1 MTDSRLD
8 SEWKEL
14 QRPPSLRRCF
24 QFDSYAEMRRF
35 LDELAD
41 ISEKAGYHPN
51 LNLTRTQVNISIES
65 EGEQLAVRDYSF
77 ARKAQSLAISNTA

>member
-24 QFDSYAEMRRF
+24 QFDSYAGMRRF
-35 LDELAD
+35 IDELGD
-41 ISEKAGYHPN
+41 LSEKAQYYPN
-51 LNLTRTQVNISIES
+51 LNFTRT
-65 EGEQLAVRDYSF
+65 
-77 ARKAQSLAISNTA
+77 